1 MLRLYYLRIKIINS
15 WVHLSKKHNLKMIK
29 CQKHL
34 FNLDDDEYYLN
45 CAYKSPLLKKG
56 ELLAINAIKKERT
69 PSYLK
74 PNNYFEISE
83 EIRKEFSKIIK
94 SKKDEVAIMP
104 SSSYGFANIFNNI
117 NSNGNK
123 AIVVENEFPSGYF
136 SVKKWCSKNN
146 IQLEVVERDKLSAKE
161 WNKKII
167 NSIDSNTS
175 LVLISSIHWM
185 NGTKFDLKEIGEKCK
200 ANGTYFIVDGTQSV
214 GAMSMDV
221 KDFKIDALICAGYKW
236 LFGPYSMALGYFS
249 SKFSDGIPIEE
260 SWMNRTNAQD
270 FSNLTEYDSKYKPM
284 AGRYNVGETTNFIL
298 SPIML
303 NGLNQINSW
312 GINNIESYCKK
323 LSEIVINELSPLGIA
338 FENENYFTS
347 HLFSLGLPDHLNL
360 LSFKNILEEKKIR
373 VSVRGTNLRVSINVF
388 NDEKD
393 INKLV
398 ETVKEFI

>member
-1 MLRLYYLRIKIINS
+1 M
-15 WVHLSKKHNLKMIK
+15 
-29 CQKHL
+29 HL
-34 FNLDDDEYYLN
+34 FNLDSSEYYLN

-56 ELLAINAIKKERT
+56 ELLAINAIKQERT

-83 EIRKEFSKIIK
+83 KIRFEFSKIIK

-104 SSSYGFANIFNNI
+104 SSSYGFANVFNNI
-117 NSNGNK
+117 KTNGNK

-136 SVKKWCSKNN
+136 SVKKWCSENN
-146 IQLEVVERDKLSAKE
+146 IRLQVIERNKLSAE
-161 WNKKII
+161 DWNEKII

-175 LVLISSIHWM
+175 VVLISSVHWM
-185 NGTKFDLKEIGEKCK
+185 NGTKFDLKDIGEKCK
-200 ANGTYFIVDGTQSV
+200 TNDTYFIVDGTQSV
-214 GAMSMDV
+214 GAMSINV
-221 KDFKIDALICAGYKW
+221 KDFNIDALICAGYKW

-249 SKFSDGIPIEE
+249 PKFSDGVPIEE
-260 SWMNRTNAQD
+260 SWMNRTNAQE
-270 FSNLTEYDSKYKPM
+270 FSNLTEYDTIYKPM

-303 NGLNQINSW
+303 NGLKQINSW

-323 LSEIVINELSPLGIA
+323 LSEIVIKELKPLGIA
-338 FENENYFTS
+338 FEDENYFTS

-373 VSVRGTNLRVSINVF
+373 VSVRGANLRVSINVF

>member
-1 MLRLYYLRIKIINS
+1 MQI
-15 WVHLSKKHNLKMIK
+15 KMIK

-34 FNLDDDEYYLN
+34 FNLDSSEYYLN

-56 ELLAINAIKKERT
+56 ELLAINAIKKERN

-83 EIRKEFSKIIK
+83 EIRTEFSKIIK
-94 SKKDEVAIMP
+94 SHKSEVAIMP
-104 SSSYGFANIFNNI
+104 SSSYGFANVFNNI
-117 NSNGNK
+117 RIHGNK

-136 SVKKWCSKNN
+136 SVKKWCSENN
-146 IQLEVVERDKLSAKE
+146 IQLDIIERNNLSAKD

-167 NSIDSNTS
+167 DSIDSNTS
-175 LVLISSIHWM
+175 VVLISSVHWT
-185 NGTKFDLKEIGEKCK
+185 NGTKFDLREIGEKCK
-200 ANGTYFIVDGTQSV
+200 INNSYFIVDGTQSV
-214 GAMSMDV
+214 GAMAIDV

-249 SKFSDGIPIEE
+249 EKFHNGIPIEE
-260 SWMNRTNAQD
+260 SWMNRTNAQE
-270 FSNLTEYDSKYKPM
+270 FSNLTEYDSEYKPM

-303 NGLNQINSW
+303 NGLKQINSW

-323 LSEIVINELSPLGIA
+323 LSKIVISELSPLGVA
-338 FENENYFTS
+338 FENENYLTY
-347 HLFSLGLPDHLNL
+347 HLFSLGLPNHLNL
-360 LSFKNILEEKKIR
+360 LSFKRILEEKKIR
-373 VSVRGTNLRVSINVF
+373 VSVRGPNLRVSFNVF
-388 NDEKD
+388 NDEND

>member
-1 MLRLYYLRIKIINS
+1 
-15 WVHLSKKHNLKMIK
+15 MIK

-34 FNLDDDEYYLN
+34 FNLDNSEYYLN

-56 ELLAINAIKKERT
+56 EVLAINAIKRERT
-69 PSYLK
+69 PSYLN

-83 EIRKEFSKIIK
+83 KIRLEFSKIIK
-94 SKKDEVAIMP
+94 SHKDEVAIMP
-104 SSSYGFANIFNNI
+104 SSSYGFANVFNNI
-117 NSNGNK
+117 NSDGNK

-136 SVKKWCSKNN
+136 AIKKWCNKNKVDLKVIN
-146 IQLEVVERDKLSAKE
+146 RDNLSAE
-161 WNKKII
+161 DWNNKII

-175 LVLISSIHWM
+175 VVLISSVHWM

-200 ANGTYFIVDGTQSV
+200 TNGTYFIVDGTQSV
-214 GAMSMDV
+214 GAMSIDV

-260 SWMNRTNAQD
+260 SWMNRTNAQE

-303 NGLNQINSW
+303 NGLNQINKW

-323 LSEIVINELSPLGIA
+323 LSEIVISELRPVGVV
-338 FENENYFTS
+338 FENENYFTP

-360 LSFKNILEEKKIR
+360 LSFRKILEEKKIR
-373 VSVRGTNLRVSINVF
+373 VSVRGSNLRVSINVF
-388 NDEKD
+388 NDENE

-398 ETVKEFI
+398 EIVKELI